1 MSTRVEAVTAG
12 DRLPDLELTSADGV
26 VTGLRARGRFGA
38 VVVLVHDA
46 ACEDCRHYLAELAAA
61 DEQHREWDGRVVALV
76 PAAPERVAEYRDT
89 AGLPYSVLSDPER
102 RAWAA
107 LGLEGAAVL
116 IADQWG
122 ELRYVSPAGAGHSF
136 PTADEVTGWLRFL
149 AVQCPEC
156 EGEAL

>member
-1 MSTRVEAVTAG
+1 MTSLRV
-12 DRLPDLELTSADGV
+12 
-26 VTGLRARGRFGA
+26 RGRFGA

-46 ACEDCRHYLAELAAA
+46 ACENCKGYLAELAAA
-61 DEQHREWDGRVVALV
+61 DAQLREWDGRVAVLV
-76 PAAPERVAEYRDT
+76 PAALEQVVEYHEAAE
-89 AGLPYSVLSDPER
+89 LPFPVLSDPER

-107 LGLEGAAVL
+107 LGLAGAAVL

-122 ELRYVSPAGAGHSF
+122 ELRYVSPDGGGHSF

-149 AVQCPEC
+149 AIQCPEC